1 MNPDLTKLAEIFL
14 VPSSILV
21 GALGVAST
29 EPLKAGISILGL
41 VVSIL
46 WAICSRDAFRDIQP
60 NPSVRESVLVW
71 LSTLFILG
79 WLIST
84 KLHGWRWTQGL

>member
-29 EPLKAGISILGL
+29 EPLKTGISILGL
-41 VVSIL
+41 LVSIL
-46 WAICSRDAFRDIQP
+46 WAICSHDAFRTIQP
-60 NPSVRESVLVW
+60 NPSVRESVLAC
-71 LSTLFILG
+71 LPTLFILG

-84 KLHGWRWTQGL
+84 GVHGWRWSQGP